1 MTEHFHFLFRFFFAD
16 SFVHQPFHFCSFFF
30 LHNFLLDCLS
40 PTQFHTTSLLWMA
53 SIAKE
58 SDTTIHP
65 SNYLAKDGQLKIGK
79 KGTKKLIKSML
90 YKLS

>member
-1 MTEHFHFLFRFFFAD
+1 MDLF
-16 SFVHQPFHFCSFFF
+16 P
-30 LHNFLLDCLS
+30 

-53 SIAKE
+53 NIAKE

-79 KGTKKLIKSML
+79 KGTKKLIKSIFL
-90 YKLS
+90 DIISGNVSSNIFKKVSSGA